1 MREEHRAHAE
11 HGGRAGA
18 GAPRPDARD
27 GALLRFTAWAQG
39 GYYLLTGVWP
49 LVHLPS
55 FEWVTGPKTD
65 DWLVRTVGLLVGAVG
80 VGLLLAARRGRVTL
94 DLVVV
99 AALCALA
106 LAAVDVVYV
115 ADGTLRPVY
124 LLDALPELGL
134 AGLWWVGWRGGDRG

>member
-1 MREEHRAHAE
+1 MREEHRAHIE
-11 HGGRAGA
+11 HGVPRAEA
-18 GAPRPDARD
+18 RDARD
-27 GALLRFTAWAQG
+27 NALLRIAAWGQG
-39 GYYLLTGVWP
+39 SYYLLTGVWP

-65 DWLVRTVGLLVGAVG
+65 DWLVRAVGLLVAAVG
-80 VGLLLAARRGRVTL
+80 AGLLVAARRGRVTL

-106 LAAVDVVYV
+106 LAAIDVIYV
-115 ADGTLRPVY
+115 ANGTLRPVY

-134 AGLWWVGWRGGDRG
+134 AGLWWWGWRRG